1 MSVQKQRREGKRV
14 QENKTRM
21 TVAWLFALHGNMNM
35 NMNGIFRKKNVWQI
49 IFNKTARKFMKDEP
63 LTILFCSDT
72 LSIFCKYITNPANEI
87 TFKIRNKRQKD
98 YS

>member
-1 MSVQKQRREGKRV
+1 
-14 QENKTRM
+14 
-21 TVAWLFALHGNMNM
+21 
-35 NMNGIFRKKNVWQI
+35 
-49 IFNKTARKFMKDEP
+49 MKDEP
-63 LTILFCSDT
+63 LTILFSSDT